1 MIVRD
6 EAAMLPGLLDSV
18 AGLWDDFV
26 AVDTGSRDDTPALL
40 ASAGAQVVHQPWA
53 DDFAAAR
60 NTALAH
66 ATGDVVLVLDADER
80 LQPGAAA
87 TIRAAVV
94 QGVAAATLR
103 FQNPLASGLVRE
115 SRLLRVLPGDPQVR
129 FRHRIHE
136 DPWESV
142 QQWLERTGRPLVH
155 LDASVLHLGYQRD
168 VAAERNK
175 RDRDWTL
182 LGRLLDDDPDDL
194 YAHYKR
200 LQVARFWDDATRWR
214 EAASVAEAAIGRVP
228 AAFARLHTADELL
241 VMIARAPGG
250 AHAADARAFLDARA
264 PLLPPSALLDYWR
277 AWLAEAAGDLPVA
290 GALYAAALTRG
301 GARDP
306 QYDRVRPRLGL
317 ARVALASGEIA
328 RAAGLAAAACEEAP
342 RDPEALALSL
352 YTAKVLGR
360 LPEVAAALV
369 ARADVET
376 VRRAAAQVGIAV

>member
-18 AGLWDDFV
+18 DGLWDDFV
-26 AVDTGSRDDTPALL
+26 AVDTGSRDDTPTLL
-40 ASAGAQVVHQPWA
+40 AQAGARVVHEPWA

-66 ATGDVVLVLDADER
+66 AAGDVVLVLDADER

-87 TIRAAVV
+87 AIRAAVDKGIAV
-94 QGVAAATLR
+94 ATLR

-115 SRLLRVLPGDPQVR
+115 SRLLRLLPHDPHVR

-142 QQWLERTGRPLVH
+142 QDWLERTGQPLAH
-155 LDASVLHLGYQRD
+155 LDAAVLHLGYQRD

-214 EAASVAEAAIGRVP
+214 EAAAAAEAAIGRVP

-264 PLLPPSALLDYWR
+264 PLLPPSGLLDYWR

-301 GARDP
+301 GSRDP

-317 ARVALASGEIA
+317 ARIALAAGEVA
-328 RAAGLAAAACEEAP
+328 NAAGLALAACEEAP
-342 RDPEALALSL
+342 RDTEALALTL

-360 LPEVAAALV
+360 LPDVAAALV
-369 ARADVET
+369 ARADVGT
-376 VRRAAAQVGIAV
+376 VRRAGAQVGVAV